1 MLELVKSMGDHWK
14 NISWKVIPKSSK
26 KFHESELLR
35 LNCNKAKKILKWKSI
50 LKFDESIEMV
60 AEWYRNYYS
69 EPKNISN
76 ITTEQIKRYQYL
88 AGQRGLKWAK
98 NF

>member
-1 MLELVKSMGDHWK
+1 MVKRSKRYNQTLEKIDVNKQYSPNDAVGMVKD
-14 NISWKVIPKSSK
+14 N
-26 KFHESELLR
+26 
-35 LNCNKAKKILKWKSI
+35 ATA
-50 LKFDESIEMV
+50 KFDESIEMV

>member
-1 MLELVKSMGDHWK
+1 M
-14 NISWKVIPKSSK
+14 PKSKK
-26 KFHESELLR
+26 KFYESALLR

-60 AEWYRNYYS
+60 ADWYRNYYS

-76 ITTEQIKRYQYL
+76 ITAEQIKRYQYL
-88 AGQRGLKWAK
+88 AVERGLKWTK
-98 NF
+98 NS